1 MVPLIVGGTRC
12 NDCPHSPRLAR
23 LESRKRFQ
31 DRRYNCSLFCSVVC
45 CISLLEQFRRCNH
58 ICLGESSP
66 KMALVAGAAVAS
78 AVGAAMYLDAKYSL
92 SKDLNGIVS
101 AVRATKLWTQAGK
114 DLR

>member
-1 MVPLIVGGTRC
+1 
-12 NDCPHSPRLAR
+12 
-23 LESRKRFQ
+23 
-31 DRRYNCSLFCSVVC
+31 
-45 CISLLEQFRRCNH
+45 
-58 ICLGESSP
+58 
-66 KMALVAGAAVAS
+66 MALVAGAAVAS